1 MRTVLLSAAFVVLSS
16 HVAGQVP
23 VVPSPKTP
31 PPARTTMKNSEIPV
45 TVEGCIRGK
54 TLTPDWTNGRTTNV
68 KVDFVNASEFSL
80 EGPRELLGL
89 LKQSHDGHQDE
100 ITGIAII
107 PASQKPDGEA
117 RSKNV
122 GSRTTVSAS
131 TERNRWNEDE
141 VHRSVRLKV
150 VSIRHRAD
158 KCSILD

>member
-1 MRTVLLSAAFVVLSS
+1 MRNLLLSAALVVLSS

-23 VVPSPKTP
+23 VVPAPKAP
-31 PPARTTMKNSEIPV
+31 PPARTMKDTEISV

-54 TLTPDWTNGRTTNV
+54 VLTPDWTNGRTTNV
-68 KVDFVNASEFSL
+68 KVDFVNAAEFSL
-80 EGPRELLGL
+80 EGPRELLSQ

-100 ITGIAII
+100 VTGIAII
-107 PASQKPDGEA
+107 PASQKPEGETK
-117 RSKNV
+117 SKAV

-131 TERNRWNEDE
+131 TERTHWNEDE
-141 VHRSVRLKV
+141 VHRTVRLKL